1 MIGSP
6 PQVRGKQSVY
16 KSVCAVPRITPA
28 GAGKTSSSYRTT
40 IHLQDHPRRCGEN
53 LLIFATASSRAGSP
67 PQVRGKLSF
76 TVEPR
81 KQYRIT
87 PAGAGKTLIVML
99 SRPLVWDHPRRCGEN
114 QTKPVTIRM
123 SIGSPPQVRGKLYN
137 CRCAMGTRRITPA
150 GAGKTR
156 CDAAR
161 SAVPEDHPRRCG
173 ENVLP
178 RLYAVPVPG
187 SPPQVRGKH
196 GNVTSASLKGRIT
209 PAGAG
214 KTNSMLFRFRNT

>member
-123 SIGSPPQVRGKLYN
+123 SIGSPPQVRGK
-137 CRCAMGTRRITPA
+137 RDAMLRVRQCLRITPA
-150 GAGKTR
+150 GAGKTCCRACTPCR
-156 CDAAR
+156 CR
-161 SAVPEDHPRRCG
+161 DHPRRCG
-173 ENVLP
+173 ENFADVNKSFSL
-178 RLYAVPVPG
+178 LG
-187 SPPQVRGKH
+187 SPPQVRGK
-196 GNVTSASLKGRIT
+196 L
-209 PAGAG
+209 
-214 KTNSMLFRFRNT
+214 